1 MLLLMNNA
9 RIGVGFES
17 LGILEAS
24 YRKAAAYAAER
35 PSMGKTIDKHEMI
48 AEYLEEMRTDIQ
60 AIRCVAVAAAVEE
73 ELAQKLR
80 IRLLAWPPASEEE
93 RAELERQRS
102 RHAAAARRLT
112 PLLKYAASER
122 AVHQARRAV
131 QIHGGSGYIKE
142 YGVEKL
148 LRDAMVFP
156 IYEGTSQI
164 QALMA
169 MKDTLLDAVNRP
181 EAFMRRQGASRWRA
195 MSSRDALDR
204 GVGRLQVLREQTVLF
219 LLTRLAASKV
229 GTLRDHSPLSW
240 RKVLADVD
248 PKRDFAL
255 AMLHAERLCQ
265 LLADVVIAEEL
276 WKVAEKFPER
286 REVLERHLE
295 RAEPRARHLNDVITS
310 TGGRLLGILAGENRQ
325 GA

>member
-1 MLLLMNNA
+1 
-9 RIGVGFES
+9 
-17 LGILEAS
+17 
-24 YRKAAAYAAER
+24 
-35 PSMGKTIDKHEMI
+35 
-48 AEYLEEMRTDIQ
+48 
-60 AIRCVAVAAAVEE
+60 
-73 ELAQKLR
+73 
-80 IRLLAWPPASEEE
+80 
-93 RAELERQRS
+93 
-102 RHAAAARRLT
+102 
-112 PLLKYAASER
+112 
-122 AVHQARRAV
+122 
-131 QIHGGSGYIKE
+131 
-142 YGVEKL
+142 
-148 LRDAMVFP
+148 MVFP